1 MSGRLVLLRHG
12 QSVANVDKR
21 LDTRP
26 PGADLTPLGREQARA
41 FAQAATSQ
49 PGLLL
54 HSVATRAVQTAAEIS
69 AVVDVPA
76 REVTGIHEVQVGDLE
91 GRSDD
96 DAVAQFN
103 AVYER
108 WLKGERDVSMPG
120 GENGNQVLDRY
131 LPVLTE
137 LRTRYL
143 DKDDW
148 ASDIVVVS
156 HGAAIRLTAAI
167 LAEVESSFAL
177 DHHLANTEAVV
188 LTATADGRWECV
200 QWGTLTPPFYPIP
213 DADPVADAA
222 ESSSDPMG

>member
-1 MSGRLVLLRHG
+1 VSRRGLSLRPRRR
-12 QSVANVDKR
+12 S
-21 LDTRP
+21 
-26 PGADLTPLGREQARA
+26 PGCCCIR
-41 FAQAATSQ
+41 
-49 PGLLL
+49 
-54 HSVATRAVQTAAEIS
+54 
-69 AVVDVPA
+69 
-76 REVTGIHEVQVGDLE
+76 
-91 GRSDD
+91 
-96 DAVAQFN
+96 
-103 AVYER
+103 
-108 WLKGERDVSMPG
+108 
-120 GENGNQVLDRY
+120 
-131 LPVLTE
+131 